1 MQFYG
6 LLAASMFLA
15 LVILP
20 LVKKRVYEVFIITH
34 IGCAIT
40 IIYGV
45 WQHTRSADGSFW
57 VFPLVFTCTLI
68 TTGLLQLIRIIYR
81 NVVVRAGQRINLGV
95 PSVGIFYIFQSHPF
109 AISWWESDVNGRA
122 VSISILLRPRSGFTK
137 RLFDRIKPNRDYGA
151 WIDGPF
157 GPSSVSW
164 RLSCNVGDYGHTFM
178 IATGIGI
185 AAQLPYIKELL
196 DGHEKAQVRTQRI
209 SLVWQLDRIGDYESA
224 RDLLQVLVRQDNG
237 YVSTQF
243 VFLMPSTYTQQMLHV
258 SIYDPLRAHSED
270 QIQHI
275 GENGLIDVHSGHAN
289 WEKHLGIEIESQM
302 GKMIVLGKRCYSLSL

>member
-1 MQFYG
+1 MVLYFAGTGICNVVRVDSVQDAGKRAAKLSLINLFPMFLGGGYEFSARLLGVSLHSYGFLHRLFALVTLVEALAHVIIVARSRLISWANEMQFYG
-6 LLAASMFLA
+6 LL
-15 LVILP
+15 
-20 LVKKRVYEVFIITH
+20 
-34 IGCAIT
+34 
-40 IIYGV
+40 
-45 WQHTRSADGSFW
+45 
-57 VFPLVFTCTLI
+57 
-68 TTGLLQLIRIIYR
+68 LIRIIYR
-81 NVVVRAGQRINLGV
+81 NVVMGRSYVRMNLQPYMGDVARMTLSLPRPWVVRAGQRINLGV

-137 RLFDRIKPNRDYGA
+137 RLFDRIEPNRDYGA

-237 YVSTQF
+237 YVSTN
-243 VFLMPSTYTQQMLHV
+243 L
-258 SIYDPLRAHSED
+258 
-270 QIQHI
+270 
-275 GENGLIDVHSGHAN
+275 
-289 WEKHLGIEIESQM
+289 
-302 GKMIVLGKRCYSLSL
+302 CC